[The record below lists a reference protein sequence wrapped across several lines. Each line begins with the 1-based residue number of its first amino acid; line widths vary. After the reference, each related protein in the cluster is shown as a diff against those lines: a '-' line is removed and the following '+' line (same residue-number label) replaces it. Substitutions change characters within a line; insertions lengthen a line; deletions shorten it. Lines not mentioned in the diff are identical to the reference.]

1 MNEIRIFFE
10 KKDTARF
17 LSHLDLNRA
26 FTRALFASH
35 LPVWFTEGFNRH
47 PHLVFGQPLPLG
59 MGGERET
66 LDMRMHEE
74 VDGCVVVSQI
84 NAHLPNGIRVVD
96 AAPPVHPHKD
106 ICFAG
111 YSMNMDAEFANE
123 FEKFWAAD
131 SIMAQKKTKRAVI
144 DLDLKKEVLDLSF
157 DVRDSQLII
166 EAIMPCSNECSI
178 GPAVLLSAFKEWIGK
193 DIFCYS
199 TRKGFHL
206 RDGNDFR

>member
-10 KKDTARF
+10 KTDTARF

-74 VDGCVVVSQI
+74 IDGEIVVAQI
-84 NAHLPNGIRVVD
+84 NEHLPNGICVVD
-96 AAPPVHPHKD
+96 AAPPVYPHKD
-106 ICFAG
+106 ICFAR
-111 YSMNMDAEFANE
+111 YFMILDAKYEDAFAE
-123 FEKFWAAD
+123 FWAAE
-131 SIMAQKKTKRAVI
+131 SIMSQKKTKRAVI
-144 DLDLKKEVLDLSF
+144 DLDLKKEVQNLSF
-157 DVRDSQLII
+157 YTQDGQLII
-166 EAIMPCSNECSI
+166 EAVMPCSNACSI
-178 GPAVLLSAFKEWIGK
+178 GPAVLLSAFKEKIGEEV
-193 DIFCYS
+193 FCYS
-199 TRKGFHL
+199 TRKGFIL
-206 RDGNDFR
+206 NDGKDFR